1 MQFYGIDGLA
11 DSCMSIADGE
21 MTASV
26 LQDAADMGANAARLA
41 VDMAEGKITEPEEYL
56 IQPIIVDSEN
66 VSDIIEMHKANG
78 FIQ

>member
-1 MQFYGIDGLA
+1 
-11 DSCMSIADGE
+11 